1 MNVEVS
7 KSIVGEILEY
17 RGEKY
22 IVTSYNPLN
31 SQAVLTKM
39 DDINRLNIRSIIGA
53 SEFKNNYKS
62 DDNKIQYIYI
72 NGRTY
77 KKIPNDNSFTL
88 EPIEGEYEP
97 EVSDIERLINRIEIL
112 EKSIDSISN
121 KLENIEKLLKEVNN
135 G

>member
-1 MNVEVS
+1 MNVEIS
-7 KSIVGEILEY
+7 ESLIGEILEY
-17 RGEKY
+17 KGEKY
-22 IVTSYNPLN
+22 IVTSYNSLN
-31 SQAVLTKM
+31 GQTILIKM
-39 DDINRLNIRSIIGA
+39 DDINRLNIRSIIDVL
-53 SEFKNNYKS
+53 KLKDDIKS
-62 DDNKIQYIYI
+62 KDNKMEHVYM

-77 KKIPNDNSFTL
+77 KKIPNGNSFTL

>member
-7 KSIVGEILEY
+7 ESIVGEILEY

-22 IVTSYNPLN
+22 VVTSYNPLN
-31 SQAVLTKM
+31 GQAVLTNI
-39 DDINRLNIRSIIGA
+39 DDINRLNIKSIIDVL
-53 SEFKNNYKS
+53 KLKDNIKS
-62 DDNKIQYIYI
+62 KDNKMEHVYM

-77 KKIPNDNSFTL
+77 KKIPNGNSFTL
-88 EPIEGEYEP
+88 ESIEGEYEP
-97 EVSDIERLINRIEIL
+97 EVSDIERLINRLEIL